1 MRRTIQVIA
10 AMAVL
15 AGLVGCDHATKLVA
29 RQKLDHAPAIVLI
42 GGVLD
47 LRYTENNDSAF
58 GTLRW
63 IEPETRRTILLI
75 AAALG
80 VLLIGVLLVRSRSPL
95 EQTGLVLYLAGALGN
110 GLDRAFR
117 GVVVDF
123 IHLHHWPIF
132 NVADILIVV
141 GAGLFVL
148 HHLRGGAWREPPRES
163 SGEPGSG
170 GEEIESGS
178 HEPGLA

>member
-1 MRRTIQVIA
+1 MRRAIQVLA

-15 AGLVGCDHATKLVA
+15 AGLVGCDHATKALA
-29 RQKLDHAPAIVLI
+29 KQHLDHAPAIVLV

-47 LRYTENNDSAF
+47 LRYAENNDSAF

-63 IEPETRRTILLI
+63 IQPETRRAVLLV

-80 VLLIGVLLVRSRSPL
+80 VLLIGGLLLRSRHPV
-95 EQTGLVLYLAGALGN
+95 ERAGLLLYLAGALGN
-110 GLDRAFR
+110 GLDRALR

-132 NVADILIVV
+132 NVADILICV

-148 HHLRGGAWREPPRES
+148 YHLWLAPRPDQPDGG
-163 SGEPGSG
+163 GGGSG
-170 GEEIESGS
+170 GEE
-178 HEPGLA
+178 PGLA